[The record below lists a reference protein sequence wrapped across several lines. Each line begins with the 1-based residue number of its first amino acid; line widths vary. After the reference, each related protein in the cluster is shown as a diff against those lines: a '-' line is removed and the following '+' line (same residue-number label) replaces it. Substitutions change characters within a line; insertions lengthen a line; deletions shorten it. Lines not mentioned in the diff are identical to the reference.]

1 MRRKPLR
8 SWAAGRSPKSCV
20 CQEFHPTWR
29 EGVNGC
35 AYPSR
40 HPNVLVM
47 EASEPSDRR
56 YTTDR
61 LHDSVQW
68 CVLAERNMCAHFIV
82 VGAVI
87 CQQIA
92 EVPLPKYNYMVETF
106 ASD

>member
-1 MRRKPLR
+1 MGDAVQPRDEGHLNE
-8 SWAAGRSPKSCV
+8 ACI
-20 CQEFHPTWR
+20 CQEFRPPWR
-29 EGVNGC
+29 EGVNGY
-35 AYPSR
+35 AYRSR

-61 LHDSVQW
+61 LHGSVQW
-68 CVLAERNMCAHFIV
+68 CVLTERNMCAHFIV

-87 CQQIA
+87 RQQIA
-92 EVPLPKYNYMVETF
+92 EVPLPKHHYVVGTF